1 MTTPAHPEPRHPL
14 TPEHRNE
21 TERIGSISGSAHL
34 STEAGEV
41 EITAGGSVSVEIA
54 EHTVHLTL
62 PIRLGPLGTEL
73 TVQLDRG
80 ELDNIVSGESTPEAP

>member
-1 MTTPAHPEPRHPL
+1 MTTPAQPEPRHPL
-14 TPEHRNE
+14 IPEHRNE
-21 TERIGSISGSAHL
+21 TEWTGIISGSAHL

-41 EITAGGSVSVEIA
+41 EITSGHSVSVEIA

-73 TVQLDRG
+73 TVQLDRA
-80 ELDNIVSGESTPEAP
+80 ELDTIVSREPAVETP